1 MSGVILDASA
11 VLAVAYEEPGAEVVP
26 VVAEGMS
33 ITAVNHAEVVGKLI
47 DDGFDADQARE
58 TVHSF
63 GYEVVDFD
71 ADLAFRAGLL
81 RRDTRALGL
90 SLGDRACLALAQ
102 RAGLPV
108 FTADK
113 RWAELNL
120 GVDIRVIR

>member
-11 VLAVAYEEPGAEVVP
+11 VLAVAYEEPGAEAVP
-26 VVAEGMS
+26 AAGGLS
-33 ITAVNHAEVVGKLI
+33 ITAVNHAEVVGKFI
-47 DDGFDADQARE
+47 DDGFDANQARE
-58 TVHSF
+58 TVRSF

-102 RAGLPV
+102 REGLPV

-113 RWAELNL
+113 RWAEIDL
-120 GVDIRVIR
+120 GVEIRVIR